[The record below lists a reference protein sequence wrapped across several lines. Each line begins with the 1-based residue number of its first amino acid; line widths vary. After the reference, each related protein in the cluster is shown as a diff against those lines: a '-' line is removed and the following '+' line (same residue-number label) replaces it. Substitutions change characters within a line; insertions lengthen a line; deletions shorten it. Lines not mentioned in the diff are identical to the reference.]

1 MNSNTESDNNS
12 INKNFDLSQNTINE
26 CFNDRCD
33 NWNNQN
39 NYSIES
45 NYSNICPLKA
55 NEYHQNETPN
65 LYDLENDMII
75 DSNFNKSTAPLT
87 PIEKT
92 QKSFYNLNDNANI
105 NCSMRFGDDN
115 NSYKP
120 NNYEINGLL
129 IKKKKSQNKKMK
141 NPQKEKIIYSK

>member
-92 QKSFYNLNDNANI
+92 QKSFYNLNDNAY
-105 NCSMRFGDDN
+105 S
-115 NSYKP
+115 SKS
-120 NNYEINGLL
+120 NNYKQIEINMNVK
-129 IKKKKSQNKKMK
+129 IIEETKSKKKKSSKNKLL
-141 NPQKEKIIYSK
+141 Y